1 MTYGRTLSHTAS
13 LTAVMRSRPDVL
25 VLGGGGVLGEAW
37 MMGVLAGIEDASG
50 FDLRDC
56 DYYVGTS
63 AGAIVAAHLVA
74 GQSPRRPSSVG
85 AAELDVARPRPVD
98 GLAAAG
104 LAAARRAG
112 AFALA
117 AGATFAPMALGLA
130 APGGAVARALM
141 LRRLPRPTDTLAG
154 LRRSVERLDARFDGR
169 LRVTAVDRSNGRRVV
184 FGSPR
189 APRAGVPEAVAASCT
204 VPWLFA
210 PVTIG
215 GREYVDGGVWSPTNL
230 DAAPAGRDTHVLCLN
245 PTASIPASGSVLSVI
260 RGVSR
265 TAVGLEALVLRRRG
279 ALVRMLAPNAECAQ
293 QMGTNFMDQEP
304 RGRVL
309 AAGYRQGLAFATEG
323 LPAARAPARATP
335 TRPQPSLPPPQP

>member
-1 MTYGRTLSHTAS
+1 
-13 LTAVMRSRPDVL
+13 MRSRPDVL

-37 MMGVLAGIEDASG
+37 MMGVLAGIEDGTG

-74 GQSPRRPSSVG
+74 GQPPRRPSSVG
-85 AAELDVARPRPVD
+85 TELEPPTAPRPVD

-112 AFALA
+112 AWALA
-117 AGATFAPMALGLA
+117 AGATFAPLALGLA
-130 APGGAVARALM
+130 APGGAVARAVL
-141 LRRLPRPTDTLAG
+141 LRRLPRPKDTLAD
-154 LRRSVERLDARFDGR
+154 LRRNIERLDPRFDGR
-169 LRVTAVDRSNGRRVV
+169 LRIAAVDRGNGRRVV

-189 APRAGVPEAVAASCT
+189 APRATVAEAVEASCT

-210 PVTIG
+210 PVQIG
-215 GREYVDGGVWSPTNL
+215 DREYVDGGVWSPTNL

-245 PTASIPASGSVLSVI
+245 PTASLPSSGVLAVI

-265 TAVGLEALVLRRRG
+265 TAVSVEALALRRRG
-279 ALVRMLAPNAECAQ
+279 AAVQMLAPDAECAEA
-293 QMGTNFMDQEP
+293 MGTNFMEREA

-309 AAGYRQGLAFATEG
+309 AAGYRQGLAYVTAS
-323 LPAARAPARATP
+323 APAVQTP
-335 TRPQPSLPPPQP
+335 PRPSLLLPRP